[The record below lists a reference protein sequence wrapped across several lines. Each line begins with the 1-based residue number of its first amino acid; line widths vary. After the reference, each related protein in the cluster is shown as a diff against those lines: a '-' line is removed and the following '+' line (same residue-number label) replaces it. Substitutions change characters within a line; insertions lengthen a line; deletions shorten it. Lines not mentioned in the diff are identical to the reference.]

1 MGRRVYHSYHRGFR
15 TCNSQQDIVDFLR
28 KNPGYYSETELFK
41 QCFGFDRNNHAPM
54 ESNKKYADLLRRAW
68 AKGLVTRRVKAGT
81 TARYEWFLVTDS
93 DSEKKNFSKLLE
105 NRNIGQTFT
114 STNLNNIHTM
124 ENTSITTATVQSCI
138 ASIFTKEDVLN
149 LLEQQKAEILASIPK
164 PEPQVVTVPYA
175 VTREMLLK
183 VASEIIS
190 TFEQSI
196 DDGLRNTD
204 FQDIVNDCDIEVTY
218 DKRIEINIDGRSAS
232 DAVNEAIGY
241 ELPDSECLADLIDKT
256 LKEAQDEADTESTEP
271 QA

>member
-1 MGRRVYHSYHRGFR
+1 MARN
-15 TCNSQQDIVDFLR
+15 TQQDIVDFLR
-28 KNPGYYSETELFK
+28 RNPGYYSETELIK
-41 QCFGFDRNNHAPM
+41 QCFGYDRNNKRYSC

-68 AKGLVTRRVKAGT
+68 AGNHGITRRVKAGT

-93 DSEKKNFSKLLE
+93 DSEKKNFPKLLE

-138 ASIFTKEDVLN
+138 SSIFSKEDVLN

-175 VTREMLLK
+175 ITREMLLK
-183 VASEIIS
+183 VASAVIS

-204 FQDIVNDCDIEVTY
+204 FQDIVNECDIEI
-218 DKRIEINIDGRSAS
+218 DWQKQLRISIDDRSAAQ
-232 DAVNEAIGY
+232 AVNEAIGY
-241 ELPDSECLADLIDKT
+241 ELPDSAVLADLIEEELRD
-256 LKEAQDEADTESTEP
+256 AQSESVTETTEP
-271 QA
+271 EA

>member
-1 MGRRVYHSYHRGFR
+1 MARKIYNRWTRQYVQVN
-15 TCNSQQDIVDFLR
+15 TQQDIVDFLR
-28 KNPGYYSETELFK
+28 ENPGYYSETELFK
-41 QCFGFDRNNHAPM
+41 QCFGFDRNNMRPM

-93 DSEKKNFSKLLE
+93 ESEKKNFSKLLE

-138 ASIFTKEDVLN
+138 SSIFSKEDVLN

-175 VTREMLLK
+175 ITREMLLK
-183 VASEIIS
+183 VASAVIS

-204 FQDIVNDCDIEVTY
+204 FQDIVNECDI
-218 DKRIEINIDGRSAS
+218 DIDWNKQLTLRVDDRSAAQ
-232 DAVNEAIGY
+232 AVNEAIGY
-241 ELPDSECLADLIDKT
+241 ELPDSEALADLIQEE
-256 LKEAQDEADTESTEP
+256 LQSAQSESVTETTEP
-271 QA
+271 EA